1 VFNEENS
8 VENFVRDL
16 LTNIG
21 WKFVPRSE
29 LNRAESDVL
38 VEENLV
44 NALIRLNPLIAEN
57 PGRAD
62 EIIYKLRAIFIS
74 VRGSGLVKANEE
86 FSRWLKNEKTM
97 PFGERGEHVSI
108 KLIDY
113 ENPENNEFVV
123 TTQYSYTPKRD
134 LNRRPDLVLLVN
146 GIPLIVGEVKSPVR
160 PSVPWLDG
168 AIQLED
174 YQKYVPE
181 LFVPNAFCFASEGK
195 RFRVGSVKLPIEKWQ
210 PWRTTTDTAFE
221 QLEEVKHAV
230 NLMLRP
236 EVVLDLVKNFTLFS
250 TNQSGQKIKIL
261 CRYQQYEATKQIVQ
275 RVIEGRIRK
284 GLIWHFQG
292 SGKSYLMVYAG
303 MQLRQNPEL
312 RSPTAIVVVDRIDLN
327 SQISATFN
335 ASNIPNTVTTE
346 SRDELKKLLEQDT
359 RKIIITTIHKFA
371 EADGVLNERENII
384 VLVDEAHRT
393 QEGDLGKKMRES
405 LPNAFL
411 FGLTGTPINTRDRNT
426 FWAFGAEEDE
436 NGYMNKYSF
445 EQSLKDKATL
455 PIYFVPR
462 PVDLHINQKAIDE
475 AFHGMID
482 QLEEDDKIQLSKRAG
497 KFGVL
502 VKVPDRIE
510 KVCKNI
516 VEHYKK
522 NIGPGEFK
530 GQIVTFDREACHLY
544 KQEIDKYID
553 PEESAVVMTLR
564 QGDPEEWKKKYSL
577 TDDELAKL
585 LDRFRDPADPLK
597 LLIVTSKLLTGFDA
611 PINQAMHLDKPMKD
625 HTLLQAICRVN
636 RPYPNKDHG
645 LVVDYLGIFDNV
657 ANALNFDIK
666 EIQNVISNI
675 NNLKE
680 DLPIALEICLAYFEG
695 IDRSIEGYEG
705 LLPAQ
710 ECLLSNEIR
719 DNFAADYSYLA
730 RHWETISSDSFLN
743 QYEPDY
749 KWLTQVYQSVKP
761 TSGDGKLVWY
771 VLGPKT
777 LDLIHENTT
786 VQTIRDDLETLI
798 MDADIL
804 GKISEKDAKKKADEI
819 EIKIEWKL
827 HKNAKDP
834 KFKELGKRLE
844 ELKDKHY
851 KNTINSIEFLKGL
864 LEIAKETVKLER
876 EIPAEPVDDTKEA
889 LTKLFFEC
897 KIEKTPVIVE
907 KIVSDIDNVVKYTR
921 FDGWQWTDTG
931 EKEIKKALRK
941 TLLKYK
947 LHKDQELFDKAY
959 DYIREHY

>member
-1 VFNEENS
+1 MFNEENS